1 VQIAVGAGDFD
12 VLIDKPTQR
21 GGNGRGLLVPHG
33 GIAHQGQ
40 IKFELGGV
48 VTHEFEQMLRAALL
62 LTLDHG
68 GNRQWQ
74 LAGNGLKRPAGL
86 NEGHRL
92 SFVVAGT
99 ARDDDFAPVSQ
110 RFDARFER
118 RRVPEAEGINRLN
131 VVMAIK
137 KDARARNTVGFADY
151 YRMTFSRAHIGGK
164 SDAAQV
170 GGDALGSGPALFL
183 VRRVGGNGGNAQQRK
198 QTVDALV
205 DILVDA
211 AQHRVECAHG
221 GAPLGRIC
229 TLAMLSE
236 SEKRP
241 PMSKTFEIC
250 AELQDEVRDSAAP
263 MRFLEIFSEQ
273 SKKDNR
279 PARLLPQLSCAHKD
293 HQIFLPPP
301 RNATSCDRLAS
312 RASHHISLDS

>member
-1 VQIAVGAGDFD
+1 
-12 VLIDKPTQR
+12 
-21 GGNGRGLLVPHG
+21 
-33 GIAHQGQ
+33 
-40 IKFELGGV
+40 
-48 VTHEFEQMLRAALL
+48 
-62 LTLDHG
+62 
-68 GNRQWQ
+68 
-74 LAGNGLKRPAGL
+74 
-86 NEGHRL
+86 
-92 SFVVAGT
+92 
-99 ARDDDFAPVSQ
+99 
-110 RFDARFER
+110 
-118 RRVPEAEGINRLN
+118 
-131 VVMAIK
+131 
-137 KDARARNTVGFADY
+137 
-151 YRMTFSRAHIGGK
+151 MTFSRAHTGGK
-164 SDAAQV
+164 CDAAQV

-273 SKKDNR
+273 SKKR
-279 PARLLPQLSCAHKD
+279 QPARASSATTLMCAQRSPNFFAPAAQRHK
-293 HQIFLPPP
+293 LRPTCVTRVP
-301 RNATSCDRLAS
+301 
-312 RASHHISLDS
+312 SHFA